1 MAPKTR
7 TVACKVSEL
16 QTSVT
21 TQHISRKKNI
31 FHSNLLIQL
40 IKFALSVS
48 LLFL

>member
-1 MAPKTR
+1 MAPKAR
-7 TVACKVSEL
+7 IVACQVSEL
-16 QTSVT
+16 QMSVT

-40 IKFALSVS
+40 IEFALSVS